1 MVYYLIRLLFQISEK
16 FFDGIVSLAVFAFAM
31 SDAEMVVII
40 LQSKLRILDTRKN
53 FQVYCIN
60 HF

>member
-40 LQSKLRILDTRKN
+40 LQLSSIL
-53 FQVYCIN
+53 Y
-60 HF
+60 